1 MRKNMVTL
9 AIFVQIFFGYGLY
22 GGFRFHVCSD
32 LVASDIYPSSRV
44 SEASL
49 DIMKDL
55 LEGIRFFII
64 VFAPRPSL
72 HIYSPPLGWVDV
84 EAGTGGLDKR
94 GPLGC
99 CLS

>member
-32 LVASDIYPSSRV
+32 LLASDIYPSSRV

-55 LEGIRFFII
+55 REGIRFFII
-64 VFAPRPSL
+64 VFAPLPASTST
-72 HIYSPPLGWVDV
+72 HPLGGGWMWRL
-84 EAGTGGLDKR
+84 GGGLR
-94 GPLGC
+94 
-99 CLS
+99 